1 MSDAFTM
8 FPKFGD
14 AIAALPE
21 EDRRS
26 LSYAIVAYGCWGEQ
40 VELPPH
46 LAGMFILMREDIDN
60 SKDARDRGSKGGRP
74 RRKPEV
80 SANAKPEVSEHE
92 KPEVS
97 EHEKPEVSANAKPE
111 VSEQEKPE
119 VSENRVKTETH
130 TNPYQSIPIH
140 TKEKKRGCAF
150 SHPSVDE
157 VRDYCIEKGYLFDP
171 EAFVA
176 YYESNG
182 WKVGRNPMKSWRAA
196 CATWAKRDS
205 PKEEVRPDYAVY
217 DHGFD

>member
-97 EHEKPEVSANAKPE
+97 E
-111 VSEQEKPE
+111 
-119 VSENRVKTETH
+119 NRVKTETH

-182 WKVGRNPMKSWRAA
+182 WKVGRNPMKSWHAA